1 MSLTPR
7 QKFSMQRVSAKNRN
21 IDWKLTFEEWLSWWG
36 DDFEKRGC
44 SHPDNLVMARI
55 GDKGPYSL
63 DNIIKL
69 TVAENARDCRS
80 RNKFKGRPI
89 GSYSHSIE
97 TKQKIGQTM
106 KKRWEAKK

>member
-1 MSLTPR
+1 MSLTPK
-7 QKFSMQRVSAKNRN
+7 QKFGMQKVSAKNRN
-21 IDWKLTFEEWLSWWG
+21 IEWKLTFEEWLSWWG
-36 DDFEKRGC
+36 NDFEKRGC
-44 SHPDNLVMARI
+44 AHADNLVMARI

-89 GSYSHSIE
+89 GSYITSIE
-97 TKQKIGQTM
+97 TRQKISAAN
-106 KKRWEAKK
+106 KKSWEARR